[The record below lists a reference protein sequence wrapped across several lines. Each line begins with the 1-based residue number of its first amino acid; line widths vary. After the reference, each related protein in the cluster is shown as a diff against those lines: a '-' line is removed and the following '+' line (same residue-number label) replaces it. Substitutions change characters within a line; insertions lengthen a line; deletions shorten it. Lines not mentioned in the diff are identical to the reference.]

1 LIHETE
7 ANEGFVSEDVKPN
20 FIIFVK
26 MSINRIAIRTNKGN
40 YLGGEKIYG

>member
-1 LIHETE
+1 LIRETE
-7 ANEGFVSEDVKPN
+7 ANEGFVSEDVKLN

-26 MSINRIAIRTNKGN
+26 MSINRIAIRTNKED